1 MLVFKLLLVCW
12 FACLTFYVGVS
23 YSCMRL
29 CTFTR
34 SLWARAF
41 FFPAYGLHRNAVCFC
56 FFFYIVL
63 IVPCFSLFLIL
74 SNSFRNS
81 RFKCITQTQKM
92 IYIESGLQDLQQTC
106 IGRPCDHILLGCR
119 TGLSAT
125 GKHYAICRSLILIFG
140 CG

>member
-34 SLWARAF
+34 SLWARAYCLF
-41 FFPAYGLHRNAVCFC
+41 SLWASSKCSRFC
-56 FFFYIVL
+56 FFYIVL
-63 IVPCFSLFLIL
+63 IVPCFSFFSIL

-92 IYIESGLQDLQQTC
+92 IYIESGLQDLKQTC